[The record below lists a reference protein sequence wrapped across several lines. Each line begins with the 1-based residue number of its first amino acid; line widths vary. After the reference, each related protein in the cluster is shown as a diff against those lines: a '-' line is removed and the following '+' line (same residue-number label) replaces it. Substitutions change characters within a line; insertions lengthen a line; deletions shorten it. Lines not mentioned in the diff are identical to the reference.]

1 MQGLTH
7 MWSRGYIHGD
17 LKPANIFVNQHQGGG
32 IRAVVADFG
41 SATAKGH
48 VQTSSKVSAG
58 AYGDVH
64 YLHDA
69 ELKQSLKANTE
80 RDSFAFILVAY
91 DLASGTERAWTKM
104 GSVTTH
110 SYDRHMREG
119 SIAHVVQHFEQSLGG
134 LRLGWLYK
142 EHQVQTFGGQCLWRQ
157 Q

>member
-1 MQGLTH
+1 

-17 LKPANIFVNQHQGGG
+17 LKPANIFVNQHQGG

-41 SATAKGH
+41 SATAIRH
-48 VQTSSKVSAG
+48 VQTSSNVSAG
-58 AYGDVH
+58 AYGDVN

-91 DLASGTERAWTKM
+91 DLANGTERAWTKM

-119 SIAHVVQHFEQSLGG
+119 SIAQVVPHFEQSLGG
-134 LRLGWLYK
+134 LRLGGLYK
-142 EHQVQTFGGQCLWRQ
+142 EYKVQTFGGQCLRSA
-157 Q
+157 

>member
-1 MQGLTH
+1 

-41 SATAKGH
+41 SATARGQ
-48 VQTSSKVSAG
+48 VQTSSKISAG

-69 ELKQSLKANTE
+69 ELTQSLKANTE

-91 DLASGTERAWTKM
+91 DLASGTERAWTTH
-104 GSVTTH
+104 SWTTH

-119 SIAHVVQHFEQSLGG
+119 SNTAAQVVPHFEQSLGG
-134 LRLGWLYK
+134 LRLGGLYK
-142 EHQVQTFGGQCLWRQ
+142 EYKVQTFGGQCLRSA
-157 Q
+157 